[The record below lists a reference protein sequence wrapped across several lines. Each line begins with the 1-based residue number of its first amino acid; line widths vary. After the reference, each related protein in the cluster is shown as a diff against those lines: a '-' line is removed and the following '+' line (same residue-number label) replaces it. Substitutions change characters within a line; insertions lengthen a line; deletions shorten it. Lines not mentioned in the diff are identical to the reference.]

1 MSAVNEH
8 SSPLPLQSGHV
19 EQLSRSAA
27 AAAAAMTSQPAQVPV
42 SPAGSVI
49 TGSGSCHALRAS
61 MPVVRSPN
69 HSADCPL
76 GTSSTS
82 NNCDVI
88 RTV

>member
-1 MSAVNEH
+1 LSAVNEH

-19 EQLSRSAA
+19 EQPSRS
-27 AAAAAMTSQPAQVPV
+27 AAAMTSQPAQVPV